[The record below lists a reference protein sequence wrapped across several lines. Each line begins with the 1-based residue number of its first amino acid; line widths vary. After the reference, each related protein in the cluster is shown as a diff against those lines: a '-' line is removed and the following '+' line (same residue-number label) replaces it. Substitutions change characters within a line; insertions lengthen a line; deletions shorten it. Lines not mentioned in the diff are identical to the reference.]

1 MAQRG
6 KPGQSKPSDDG
17 ADGLKL
23 EFAWDPVKAASNL
36 SKHGVASIRA
46 RRCLP
51 MRWH

>member
-1 MAQRG
+1 MALRG

-36 SKHGVASIRA
+36 SKHGVAFDQGASSSA
-46 RRCLP
+46 SVAG
-51 MRWH
+51 